1 MIEKVGVIMIMTEAE
16 ICKEYRESKKQNM
29 QIGILAELNLCK
41 KAEIIQI
48 LEKNGITVP
57 KPAMKKKAELP
68 QEIREV
74 LERDLE
80 TIEAQIKE
88 LEAKYKAIAAFL
100 CEG

>member
-1 MIEKVGVIMIMTEAE
+1 MVMTEAE

-41 KAEIIQI
+41 KTEIIDI

-57 KPAMKKKAELP
+57 RPATKKKAELP
-68 QEIREV
+68 AAIREV
-74 LERDLE
+74 LEHDLE
-80 TIEAQIKE
+80 LIETQIKE

>member
-1 MIEKVGVIMIMTEAE
+1 MIMTEAE

-41 KAEIIQI
+41 KAEIIEI
-48 LEKNGITVP
+48 LEKNGIAVP